1 MQDVVWLAQEW
12 VDLNQAQIANLT
24 EDGRVY
30 YDMTGTENPCFGCG
44 ACCRHFR
51 VSFYQGE
58 LDTQPGGHV
67 PADLVTP
74 VTPFRVCMKGT
85 ESGLG
90 SCIALQ
96 ADTRCGI
103 YENRPSV
110 CREFPV
116 IMPDGSLNP
125 ECVRLRALYG
135 IGGDRLE

>member
-1 MQDVVWLAQEW
+1 
-12 VDLNQAQIANLT
+12 LNQTQIANLT

-30 YDMTGTENPCFGCG
+30 YDMTGTENPCSGCG

-67 PADLVTP
+67 PADLATP
-74 VTPFRVCMKGT
+74 VTPFRVSMIGT
-85 ESGLG
+85 ESGFG

-96 ADTRCGI
+96 ADSRCGI

-110 CREFPV
+110 CREFPA

-125 ECVRLRALYG
+125 ECARLRALYG
-135 IGGDRLE
+135 IDLVSV